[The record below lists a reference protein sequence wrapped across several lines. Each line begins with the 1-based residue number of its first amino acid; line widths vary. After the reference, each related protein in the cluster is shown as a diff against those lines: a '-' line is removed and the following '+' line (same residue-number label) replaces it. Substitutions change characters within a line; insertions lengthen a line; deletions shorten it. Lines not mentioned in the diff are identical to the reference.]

1 MTGAGVA
8 RAVVTGCREWGA
20 VTAAGYGDGVALI
33 LSLVLDTDAQRRLD
47 DLRSAHF
54 PADRLVVGAHVT
66 LFHALPDAPEPRIRA
81 DVLRIA
87 LRGPFEVR
95 IAGVRS
101 LGRGVALV
109 LDAAPLLAVRAELA
123 DAWRPWLTPQDAHSF
138 SPHVTVQ
145 NKVTPEVA
153 RLLLQQ
159 MSAAFEPWTAQ
170 ARGLALWRY
179 LGGPWGHLSTEE
191 FSTDVPGG
199 P

>member
-1 MTGAGVA
+1 MTGAGLA
-8 RAVVTGCREWGA
+8 RGVVRGCWEWGA

-66 LFHALPDAPEPRIRA
+66 LFHALPDAFEPQIRA
-81 DVLRIA
+81 DVRRVA
-87 LRGPFEVR
+87 LCDPFEVR

-123 DAWRPWLTPQDAHSF
+123 EAWRPWLTPQDAQRF

-145 NKVTPEVA
+145 SKVTPEVS